1 MSLTSLRVLSHEY
14 TGGREERLEIAKEE
28 ITSPV
33 SGLLLALL
41 VFVFS
46 VIAALAMIA
55 YPEIFVPT
63 NELGIPPL

>member
-28 ITSPV
+28 IMSPV
-33 SGLLLALL
+33 SGFLLALL

-46 VIAALAMIA
+46 VVAGWVMIA
-55 YPEIFVPT
+55 YPEIFIPT
-63 NELGIPPL
+63 NGGVPPL

>member
-28 ITSPV
+28 IMSPV
-33 SGLLLALL
+33 SGLLLAFLA
-41 VFVFS
+41 FVFS
-46 VIAALAMIA
+46 VVAGWAMIA

-63 NELGIPPL
+63 NIWGIPPL